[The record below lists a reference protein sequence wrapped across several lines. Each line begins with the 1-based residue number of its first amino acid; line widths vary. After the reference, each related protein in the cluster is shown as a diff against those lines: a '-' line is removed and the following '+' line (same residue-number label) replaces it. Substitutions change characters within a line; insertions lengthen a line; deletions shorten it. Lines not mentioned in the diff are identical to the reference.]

1 MPGTARFHRVL
12 ATSPEK
18 VYRAF
23 TEADA
28 LASWIPPHGFVCTV
42 HELDARTGGKHRAS
56 FRNFTTGQS
65 HAFGGEYLEAILGE
79 RLVYTD
85 RFDDPGLPG
94 EMKVTVEF
102 KAVAVGT
109 ELLIE
114 QSGIPDMIPVEACVL
129 GWQQSLQKLASL
141 VEPDINQ

>member
-42 HELDARTGGKHRAS
+42 HELDARPGGKHHAS

-65 HAFGGEYLEAILGE
+65 HSFGGEYLEIVPGE

-94 EMKVTVEF
+94 EMKVTVGF

-109 ELLIE
+109 ELTIE
-114 QSGIPDMIPVEACVL
+114 QSGIPDVIPVEACVL

>member
-12 ATSPEK
+12 AASPEK

-23 TEADA
+23 VEPDA

-42 HELDARTGGKHRAS
+42 DELDARPGGKHHAS
-56 FRNFTTGQS
+56 FRNFTTGES
-65 HAFGGEYLEAILGE
+65 HSFGGEYLDVIPGE

-94 EMKVTVEF
+94 EMTVTVTM
-102 KAVAVGT
+102 KQVAVGT
-109 ELLIE
+109 ELTIE
-114 QSGIPDMIPVEACVL
+114 QKGLPDVIPVEACVL

>member
-12 ATSPEK
+12 AATPEK

-28 LASWIPPHGFVCTV
+28 MASWIPPHGFVCTV
-42 HELDARTGGKHRAS
+42 QELDARPGGKHRAS

-65 HAFGGEYLEAILGE
+65 HSFGGDYLEAVPGE

-94 EMKVTVEF
+94 EMTVAVVM

-109 ELLIE
+109 ELTIE
-114 QSGIPDMIPVEACVL
+114 QSGLPDVIPVEACVL

-141 VEPDINQ
+141 VEPEINQ